1 MVRVHTMNAP
11 VIDSRPLYGI
21 GTVARLSRLKPDTL
35 RIWERRYGLGA
46 SQKTESGRRLYT
58 QTDLDHLQ
66 IVSRLV
72 DNGFRIGE
80 IATLERKT
88 LAALADA
95 EGVSQKHL
103 DANGS
108 RYRYLFAGET
118 LCQWLDQH
126 PGCLS
131 RLDSLLMRAP
141 MESLLENIDPS
152 SSEIDALVLETP
164 RLGST
169 QLQMLESLRQRF
181 STLSITV
188 LCSNCSKN
196 TTSHLADMDIRVVE
210 EKLDTQ
216 RFASIL
222 RDIQCQLETAEG
234 SADTGDLVSTQP
246 ILFDTAALQSIAVA
260 PSHLECAC
268 SQHLANII
276 QALQEFEAYTRD
288 CEVNNW
294 NDAAAHSC
302 IYAYTNQARWLME
315 KSLGIALEESK
326 TASH

>member
-1 MVRVHTMNAP
+1 MNAP

-21 GTVARLSRLKPDTL
+21 GTVARLAKLKPDTL

-46 SQKTESGRRLYT
+46 SQKTLSGRRLYT

-66 IVSRLV
+66 IVSKLV

-88 LAALADA
+88 LAALADS
-95 EGVSQKHL
+95 EGVLQKHL
-103 DANGS
+103 DTNGS

-118 LCQWLDQH
+118 LCRWLDQH

-131 RLDSLLMRAP
+131 RLDSLLMRGP
-141 MESLLENIDPS
+141 LESLLDNIDP
-152 SSEIDALVLETP
+152 EALHIDAMVLECP
-164 RLGST
+164 RLAST
-169 QLQMLESLRQRF
+169 QLAELELLRERF
-181 STLSITV
+181 SNMAVSV
-188 LCSNCSKN
+188 LCEHA
-196 TTSHLADMDIRVVE
+196 TQAAAARLADLNIRLIE
-210 EKLDTQ
+210 QPLDTQ
-216 RFASIL
+216 RFASTL
-222 RDIQCQLETAEG
+222 RDIQCQLETG
-234 SADTGDLVSTQP
+234 QGNADAGDLVSSQP
-246 ILFDTAALQSIAVA
+246 VMFDTAALQQIAVA

-276 QALQEFEAYTRD
+276 QAVQEFEAYTRD

-315 KSLGIALEESK
+315 KALGIALEES
-326 TASH
+326 AAESR